1 MSLDKKY
8 INRDVSWLSFNYR
21 VLQEAKDKNVPLLE
35 RLKFLAIYSSN
46 LEEFFKV
53 RMAYYRSLMRLGKK
67 TRQTIDKTPKEVVKE
82 LRQIVNE
89 QQEEFSEIF
98 KQKIR
103 PELAKK
109 GILLKN
115 QNQLNN
121 EQIAFIE
128 KYFQENMVSFV
139 QPVLLVK
146 QSIRPFLANAA
157 LYLGVT
163 LIDNNKNK
171 EKYAVV
177 KIPSEYLPRFVEL
190 PASKK
195 NQHELIMLD
204 DIVRHNIS
212 FLFPGYKIKN
222 SYSIK
227 LTRDA
232 EMYIDDEFSG
242 DLIEKIKT
250 QLAKRNQGATTR
262 FVYDRNMSKGL
273 LSFLKEVFKLNK
285 EDLFP
290 EGRYHN
296 NFDFFKFPS
305 FGKTSL
311 KDRKLPPL
319 PKKELDKKS
328 VLKKILKKDYLL
340 HYPYHTYEH
349 TIRFFEEAA
358 DDPFVTEIK
367 IIQYRVAKIS
377 RIMDALIRAAKNG
390 KKVTAFVEVKARFD
404 EEANLRWASR
414 LKKAGVNVLYS
425 FPGLKV
431 HSKLGLI
438 IREENEKQQLF
449 CYLSTGNFHESTAK
463 LYSDTGL
470 LTTDERLTTEVIK
483 VFDFLET
490 FQKPKDGLEYLLVG
504 QINLRASLEAFIDVE
519 IANAQAGKKA
529 HIILKMNSIEDP
541 QMIDKLYEASQAGVK
556 IEMLIRGLCR
566 LIPQKKGLSENITV
580 YSILDRYLEHAR
592 IFYFYH
598 GGEEQMYLSS
608 ADFMRRNLSHR
619 IETSFPILNKEL
631 LKEMKDFL
639 YIQLNDNI
647 KARIIEEKHKN
658 EYRSD
663 NNEMAIRSQLEIYH
677 YFKRKEAKKT
687 EQVE

>member
-1 MSLDKKY
+1 MSIDKKY

-67 TRQTIDKTPKEVVKE
+67 TRQTIDLTPKDVIKE
-82 LRQIVNE
+82 LRQIVNK

-98 KQKIR
+98 QQQIK

-109 GILLKN
+109 GIILKN
-115 QNQLNN
+115 QTQLNE
-121 EQIAFIE
+121 EQTAFIE
-128 KYFQENMVSFV
+128 SYFQKNMVPFV

-163 LIDNNKNK
+163 LIDNDTDK
-171 EKYAVV
+171 EQYAVI

-190 PASKK
+190 PSSKK
-195 NQHELIMLD
+195 NEHELIMLD

-262 FVYDRNMSKGL
+262 FVYDRDMSKEL
-273 LSFLKEVFKLNK
+273 LNFLKEVFKLNK

-305 FGKTSL
+305 YAKNDL
-311 KDRKLPPL
+311 KDRKWPQL
-319 PKKELDKKS
+319 PKRELDKKS
-328 VLKKILKKDYLL
+328 VLKKMLKKDYLL

-358 DDPFVTEIK
+358 EDPFVTEIK

-377 RIMDALIRAAKNG
+377 RIMEALIRAAQNG

-404 EEANLRWASR
+404 EEANLRWANR
-414 LKKAGVNVLYS
+414 LKDAGVNVLYS

-431 HSKLGLI
+431 HSKLGLV
-438 IREENEKQQLF
+438 IREEDNKQLF
-449 CYLSTGNFHESTAK
+449 CYLSTGNFHEGTAK
-463 LYSDTGL
+463 LYSDTGF
-470 LTTDERLTTEVIK
+470 LTTDIRLTQEVAK

-490 FQKPKDGLEYLLVG
+490 FEKPEGGLKYLLVG
-504 QINLRASLEAFIDVE
+504 QINLRASLEAFINTE
-519 IANAQAGKKA
+519 IENAKAGKKA

-541 QMIDKLYEASQAGVK
+541 QMIDKLYEASQNGVK
-556 IEMLIRGLCR
+556 IELLIRGLCR

-592 IFYFYH
+592 VFYFYN
-598 GGEEQMYLSS
+598 GGKEQIYLSS
-608 ADFMRRNLSHR
+608 ADFMRRNLSYR
-619 IETSFPILNKEL
+619 IETSFPILDNTL

-658 EYRSD
+658 EYKTD
-663 NNEMAIRSQLEIYH
+663 NNDMPVRSQLELYH
-677 YFKRKEAKKT
+677 YFKRKET
-687 EQVE
+687 RD

>member
-1 MSLDKKY
+1 MSLDKRY

-53 RMAYYRSLMRLGKK
+53 RMAYYRNLMRLGKK
-67 TRQTIDKTPKEVVKE
+67 TRHAIDRTPKDVVKE
-82 LRQIVNE
+82 LRSIVNK
-89 QQEEFSEIF
+89 QQQEFSEIF
-98 KQKIR
+98 KQQIKPQLEKR
-103 PELAKK
+103 
-109 GILLKN
+109 GIFLKT
-115 QNQLNN
+115 QIQLNK
-121 EQIAFIE
+121 EQTHFIE
-128 KYFQENMVSFV
+128 DYFQKNMVPFV
-139 QPVLLVK
+139 QPILLVK

-163 LIDNNKNK
+163 LIENNKNK
-171 EKYAVV
+171 ENYAVV
-177 KIPSEYLPRFVEL
+177 KIPSEYLSRFIEL
-190 PASKK
+190 PSSKK

-212 FLFPGYKIKN
+212 LLFPGYKIKN

-232 EMYIDDEFSG
+232 QMYIDDEFSG
-242 DLIEKIKT
+242 DLLKKIKN

-262 FVYDRNMSKGL
+262 FVYDRDMSKEL
-273 LSFLKEVFKLNK
+273 LNFLKDVFKLNK

-305 FGKTSL
+305 YGKNGL
-311 KDRKLPPL
+311 KDRKLPAF

-328 VLKKILKKDYLL
+328 VLKQILKKDYLL

-358 DDPFVTEIK
+358 EDPFVTEIK
-367 IIQYRVAKIS
+367 IIQYRVAKVS
-377 RIMDALIRAAKNG
+377 RIMDALIRAAKAG

-404 EEANLRWASR
+404 EDANIRWANS
-414 LKKAGVNVLYS
+414 LKAAGVNVLYS

-431 HSKLGLI
+431 HSKLSLV
-438 IREENEKQQLF
+438 IREENEEKQLF

-470 LTTDERLTTEVIK
+470 LTTDERITKEVVK
-483 VFDFLET
+483 VFNFLET
-490 FQKPKDGLEYLLVG
+490 FKKPEDGLKHLLVG
-504 QINLRASLEAFIDVE
+504 QINLRASLESFIDFE
-519 IANAQAGKKA
+519 IANAKAGKRA

-541 QMIDKLYEASQAGVK
+541 QMIEKLYEASQAGVK

-580 YSILDRYLEHAR
+580 YSIIDRYLEHAR

-598 GGEEQMYLSS
+598 DGKEQMYLSS
-608 ADFMRRNLSHR
+608 ADFMRRNLSYR
-619 IETSFPILNKEL
+619 IETSFPILDQAL

-647 KARIIEEKHKN
+647 KARIIEEQHKN
-658 EYRSD
+658 EYRVD
-663 NNEMAIRSQLEIYH
+663 NNDIPVRSQLEIYH
-677 YFKRKEAKKT
+677 YLKRKENKL
-687 EQVE
+687 

>member
-8 INRDVSWLSFNYR
+8 VNRDVSWLSFNYR
-21 VLQEAKDKNVPLLE
+21 VLQEAKDQNVPLLE

-67 TRQTIDKTPKEVVKE
+67 TRHAIDSTPKDVVKE
-82 LRQIVNE
+82 LRLIVNQ
-89 QQEEFSEIF
+89 QQEEYSEIF
-98 KQKIR
+98 KYQIK
-103 PELAKK
+103 PALENK
-109 GILLKN
+109 GIFLKK
-115 QNQLNN
+115 QSQLNE
-121 EQIAFIE
+121 EQIQFIE
-128 KYFQENMVSFV
+128 EYFQKNMVPFV

-163 LIDNNKNK
+163 LENNKHKKN
-171 EKYAVV
+171 YAVV

-222 SYSIK
+222 SHSIK

-232 EMYIDDEFSG
+232 QMYIDDEFSG
-242 DLIEKIKT
+242 DLLEKIKT

-262 FVYDRNMSKGL
+262 FVYDRKMPKDL
-273 LSFLKEVFKLNK
+273 LNFLKETFHLNK

-305 FGKTSL
+305 YGKDSL
-311 KDRKLPPL
+311 KDRELPTL
-319 PKKELDKKS
+319 PKKELNKES
-328 VLKKILKKDYLL
+328 VLQKMLTQDYLL

-377 RIMDALIRAAKNG
+377 RIMDSLIRAAKNG

-404 EEANLRWASR
+404 EEANIRWSNR
-414 LKKAGVNVLYS
+414 LKSAGVNVLYS

-431 HSKLGLI
+431 HSKLGLV
-438 IREENEKQQLF
+438 IREKNEIQQFF
-449 CYLSTGNFHESTAK
+449 CYMSTGNFHESTAK

-470 LTTDERLTTEVIK
+470 LTTDERITKDVVK
-483 VFDFLET
+483 VFNFLET
-490 FQKPKDGLEYLLVG
+490 FKKPVDGLNHLLVG
-504 QINLRASLEAFIDVE
+504 QINLRVSLEALVDFE
-519 IANAQAGKKA
+519 IANAKAGKKA
-529 HIILKMNSIEDP
+529 HIILKMNSIEDR

-556 IEMLIRGLCR
+556 IEILVRGLCC
-566 LIPQKKGLSENITV
+566 LIPQKKGLSENITA
-580 YSILDRYLEHAR
+580 YSIVDRYLEHAR

-598 GGEEQMYLSS
+598 GGDEQIYLSS

-619 IETSFPILNKEL
+619 IETTFPILDPL
-631 LKEMKDFL
+631 LIKEMKDFL

-647 KARIIEEKHKN
+647 KARVIEAKHKN

-663 NNEMAIRSQLEIYH
+663 GNNMPIRSQLEIYH
-677 YFKRKEAKKT
+677 YLKRKEM
-687 EQVE
+687 

>member
-1 MSLDKKY
+1 MSLDTKY
-8 INRDVSWLSFNYR
+8 TNRDVSWLSFNYR

-53 RMAYYRSLMRLGKK
+53 RMAYYRNLMRLGKK
-67 TRQTIDKTPKEVVKE
+67 TRHAIDRTPKDVVKE
-82 LRQIVNE
+82 LRLIVNK
-89 QQEEFSEIF
+89 QQEEYSHIF
-98 KQKIR
+98 KTQIK
-103 PELAKK
+103 PELEKK
-109 GILLKN
+109 GIILKR
-115 QNQLNN
+115 QVQLND
-121 EQIAFIE
+121 EQIRFIE
-128 KYFQENMVSFV
+128 KYFQDNMVPFV

-163 LIDNNKNK
+163 LIENNKNK
-171 EKYAVV
+171 ENHAVV

-190 PASKK
+190 PSSKK

-242 DLIEKIKT
+242 DLLKKIKT

-262 FVYDRNMSKGL
+262 FVYDREMPKEL
-273 LSFLKEVFKLNK
+273 LNFLKEIFKLNK

-305 FGKTSL
+305 YGKNSL
-311 KDRKLPPL
+311 KDRKLPAL
-319 PKKELDKKS
+319 AKRELDKKS
-328 VLKKILKKDYLL
+328 VLKKILKQDFLL

-358 DDPFVTEIK
+358 ADPFVTEIK

-377 RIMDALIRAAKNG
+377 RIMDALIRAAKKG

-404 EEANLRWASR
+404 EEANLRWANR
-414 LKKAGVNVLYS
+414 LKNAGVNVLYS

-438 IREENEKQQLF
+438 IREENNNQQLF
-449 CYLSTGNFHESTAK
+449 CYMSTGNFHESTAK

-470 LTTDERLTTEVIK
+470 LTTDQRLTKDVVK
-483 VFDFLET
+483 VFNFLET
-490 FQKPKDGLEYLLVG
+490 FKKPDDGLKHLLVG
-504 QINLRASLEAFIDVE
+504 QINLRASLEALIDFE
-519 IANAQAGKKA
+519 IANAKAGKKA
-529 HIILKMNSIEDP
+529 HIILKMNSIEDR

-556 IEMLIRGLCR
+556 IEMLIRGLCC
-566 LIPQKKGLSENITV
+566 LIPQKKGLSENIMV

-592 IFYFYH
+592 IFYFHH
-598 GGEEQMYLSS
+598 GGNEKIYLSS
-608 ADFMRRNLSHR
+608 ADFMRRNLSYR
-619 IETSFPILNKEL
+619 IETTFPILNPSL
-631 LKEMKDFL
+631 VKEMKDFL

-647 KARIIEEKHKN
+647 KARVIEEKHKN

-663 NNEMAIRSQLEIYH
+663 NNKMPIRSQLEIYH
-677 YFKRKEAKKT
+677 YLKRKEMH
-687 EQVE
+687 

>member
-8 INRDVSWLSFNYR
+8 VNRDVSWLSFNYR
-21 VLQEAKDKNVPLLE
+21 VLQEAKDQNVPLLE

-67 TRQTIDKTPKEVVKE
+67 TRHAIDSTPKDVVKE
-82 LRQIVNE
+82 LRLIVNQ
-89 QQEEFSEIF
+89 QQEEYSEIF
-98 KQKIR
+98 KYQIK
-103 PELAKK
+103 PALENK
-109 GILLKN
+109 GIFLKK
-115 QNQLNN
+115 QSQLNE
-121 EQIAFIE
+121 EQIQFIE
-128 KYFQENMVSFV
+128 EYFQKNMVPFV

-163 LIDNNKNK
+163 LENNKHKKN
-171 EKYAVV
+171 YAVV

-222 SYSIK
+222 SHSIK

-232 EMYIDDEFSG
+232 QRYIDDEFSG
-242 DLIEKIKT
+242 DLLEKIKT

-262 FVYDRNMSKGL
+262 FVYDRKMPKDL
-273 LSFLKEVFKLNK
+273 LNFLKETFHLNK

-305 FGKTSL
+305 YGKDSL
-311 KDRKLPPL
+311 KDRELPTL
-319 PKKELDKKS
+319 PKKELDKES
-328 VLKKILKKDYLL
+328 VLQKMLTQDYLL

-377 RIMDALIRAAKNG
+377 RIMDSLIRAAKNG

-404 EEANLRWASR
+404 EEANIRWSNR
-414 LKKAGVNVLYS
+414 LKSAGVNVLYS

-431 HSKLGLI
+431 HSKLGLV
-438 IREENEKQQLF
+438 IREKNEIQQFF
-449 CYLSTGNFHESTAK
+449 CYMSTGNFHESTAK

-470 LTTDERLTTEVIK
+470 LTTDERITKDVVK
-483 VFDFLET
+483 VFNFLET
-490 FQKPKDGLEYLLVG
+490 FKKPVDGLNHLLVG
-504 QINLRASLEAFIDVE
+504 QINLRVSLEALVDFE
-519 IANAQAGKKA
+519 IANAKAGKKA
-529 HIILKMNSIEDP
+529 HIILKMNSIEDR

-556 IEMLIRGLCR
+556 IEILVRGLCC
-566 LIPQKKGLSENITV
+566 LIPQKKGLSENITA
-580 YSILDRYLEHAR
+580 YSIVDRYLEHAR

-598 GGEEQMYLSS
+598 GGDEQIYLSS

-619 IETSFPILNKEL
+619 IETTFPILDPL
-631 LKEMKDFL
+631 LIKEMKDFL

-647 KARIIEEKHKN
+647 KARVIEAKHKN

-663 NNEMAIRSQLEIYH
+663 GNNMPIRSQLEIYH
-677 YFKRKEAKKT
+677 YLKRKEM
-687 EQVE
+687 

>member
-1 MSLDKKY
+1 MSLDKRY

-53 RMAYYRSLMRLGKK
+53 RMAYYRNLMRLGKK
-67 TRQTIDKTPKEVVKE
+67 TRHAIDRTPKDVVKE
-82 LRQIVNE
+82 LRSIVNK
-89 QQEEFSEIF
+89 QQQEFSEIF
-98 KQKIR
+98 KQQIKPQLEKR
-103 PELAKK
+103 
-109 GILLKN
+109 GIFLKT
-115 QNQLNN
+115 QIQLNK
-121 EQIAFIE
+121 EQTHFIE
-128 KYFQENMVSFV
+128 DYFQKNMVPFV
-139 QPVLLVK
+139 QPILLVK

-163 LIDNNKNK
+163 LIENNKNK
-171 EKYAVV
+171 ENYAVV
-177 KIPSEYLPRFVEL
+177 KIPSEYLSRFIEL
-190 PASKK
+190 PSSKK

-212 FLFPGYKIKN
+212 LLFPGYKIKN

-232 EMYIDDEFSG
+232 QMYIDDEFSG
-242 DLIEKIKT
+242 DLLKKIKN

-262 FVYDRNMSKGL
+262 FVYDRDMSKEL
-273 LSFLKEVFKLNK
+273 LNFLKDVFKLNK

-305 FGKTSL
+305 YGKNGL
-311 KDRKLPPL
+311 KDRKLPAF

-328 VLKKILKKDYLL
+328 VLKQILKKDYLL

-358 DDPFVTEIK
+358 EDPFVTEIK
-367 IIQYRVAKIS
+367 IIQYRVAKVS
-377 RIMDALIRAAKNG
+377 RIMDALIRAAKAG

-404 EEANLRWASR
+404 EDANIRWANS
-414 LKKAGVNVLYS
+414 LKAAGVNVLYS

-431 HSKLGLI
+431 HSKLSLV
-438 IREENEKQQLF
+438 IREENEKKQLF

-470 LTTDERLTTEVIK
+470 LTTDERITKEVVK
-483 VFDFLET
+483 VFNFLET
-490 FQKPKDGLEYLLVG
+490 FKKPEDGLKHLLVG
-504 QINLRASLEAFIDVE
+504 QINLRASLESFIDFE
-519 IANAQAGKKA
+519 IANAKAGKRA

-541 QMIDKLYEASQAGVK
+541 QMIEKLYEASQAGVK

-580 YSILDRYLEHAR
+580 YSIIDRYLEHAR

-598 GGEEQMYLSS
+598 DGKEQMYLSS
-608 ADFMRRNLSHR
+608 ADFMRRNLSYR
-619 IETSFPILNKEL
+619 IETSFPILDQAL

-647 KARIIEEKHKN
+647 KARIIEEQHKN
-658 EYRSD
+658 EYRVD
-663 NNEMAIRSQLEIYH
+663 NNDIPVRSQLEIYH
-677 YFKRKEAKKT
+677 YLKRKENKL
-687 EQVE
+687 